1 MFTLG
6 RCRRHPS
13 NRRTCVRLFRAC
25 AWCTGRSRTRARA
38 QRFGKTVLRK
48 QSITLE
54 DLELVVALA
63 LPPSGHRSAEK
74 GRILVPQGHGPLLH
88 VELHC
93 ARLPAA
99 ERKGRLARPR
109 RHTRA
114 DSAPRRPVSLLRA
127 LAWAPRSR
135 HNRPSQSRQS
145 CARRGRPR
153 PWWPHRATLPPCMR
167 WHASRES
174 CHPVVVGELGLGVTP
189 IKIFRWPPSGS
200 TRRRCS
206 RRQGRPR
213 PCWGRQSCNR
223 LLTCVRAKRLF
234 FPPLPAAQ
242 TCRPPKTEN
251 TSYN

>member
-1 MFTLG
+1 MSSSHA
-6 RCRRHPS
+6 RPMSSPS
-13 NRRTCVRLFRAC
+13 FQSSHLCSPLSCLCVVHWSF
-25 AWCTGRSRTRARA
+25 RTRARA

-88 VELHC
+88 VELHR

-167 WHASRES
+167 WQMPAGRAVIPLLSVSSVLASR
-174 CHPVVVGELGLGVTP
+174 P
-189 IKIFRWPPSGS
+189 
-200 TRRRCS
+200 
-206 RRQGRPR
+206 
-213 PCWGRQSCNR
+213 
-223 LLTCVRAKRLF
+223 
-234 FPPLPAAQ
+234 
-242 TCRPPKTEN
+242 
-251 TSYN
+251 

>member
-1 MFTLG
+1 MVEPTASIATLTGWLETANEIRVGDLVEVKCQCAGGLEPRCAGRAREILLHNCFT
-6 RCRRHPS
+6 
-13 NRRTCVRLFRAC
+13 C
-25 AWCTGRSRTRARA
+25 ASTAARARA

-54 DLELVVALA
+54 DLELVVSLA
-63 LPPSGHRSAEK
+63 LPPSGDRSAEH

-88 VELHC
+88 VELHR

-99 ERKGRLARPR
+99 ERKGRLVRPR

-114 DSAPRRPVSLLRA
+114 DSAPRRPASLLRA

-167 WHASRES
+167 WQM
-174 CHPVVVGELGLGVTP
+174 PQGEL
-189 IKIFRWPPSGS
+189 SS
-200 TRRRCS
+200 RC
-206 RRQGRPR
+206 
-213 PCWGRQSCNR
+213 
-223 LLTCVRAKRLF
+223 
-234 FPPLPAAQ
+234 
-242 TCRPPKTEN
+242 CR
-251 TSYN
+251 